1 MLSSKH
7 SAHSS
12 KQTCS
17 QSPSSVSHKSMNSH
31 KSMQSTNRIQPSVN
45 RQRSLDPN
53 SVARQSSHTSVG
65 TTNTAADE
73 GLSFPTTTR
82 AICVKDLHHWCATIW
97 VLLIL
102 QFSCDF
108 GHQGFQVSRPSTW
121 CGLALLIYSVVSA
134 LAIYYG
140 PSASPYAGYLLAIG
154 SVLMTCQM
162 ALHWDSHMGQFKD
175 TIGVESVW
183 PRADMLQNSTAP
195 GSKIASLSSP
205 ISSSAF
211 GSSPVEIMDTA
222 MLFVILFENCMQS
235 SFLTRLGV
243 RLTAVVSVVQW
254 LVIVCWPFGNPST
267 HPAWLCRIV
276 AAGLWTAHLIRSS
289 YVWESDLK
297 QQAQVIDNL
306 QETLAEVS
314 KNLEDRQTADSVLN
328 HILKN
333 TMADAGGCIEL
344 FVEESGFTDSDD
356 GLLSKASNIL
366 FRGMWWCKLRE
377 ALLKMV
383 AGRYEAEPSHVDIQ
397 RFVRDFVRGR
407 DMEHECPADTVVLDP
422 MVCNIVLDNA
432 VTNAKRHGHPVDPQ
446 VKLTVSVTEDT
457 MVLSDECRQL
467 ESVKVRFLV
476 TNRANPSRPALQN
489 RWSSQKACAPLPKD
503 STRPTLSDG
512 LGLQHIS
519 MVANASGMVAQLW
532 QVGQEVYFEL
542 CLNTM
547 VKPTEVLEVQAVHV
561 AHPFPAGLTIM
572 GLDDSAIARRT
583 LKVNLDR
590 DVPTATT
597 EMYGKDIAEVEEFK
611 QAALQRADILILDEN
626 VDLPGNEE
634 AGSAILQELIAAG
647 YKGFAC
653 IRSGNSAAS
662 DVAQSLAAGAHWHVG
677 KEVPIRDMLQEMRVE
692 YNNFLSREALKEPDE
707 PEVSPSGSLAGMAS
721 QVQFAIGA
729 PSSSGPSS
737 SLTRTHNL
745 KTNGVMSAVSSSSP
759 LRRVSLCLP
768 SDSAANSKITSSLGI
783 IGTLTAPNHLEIPRQ
798 GEVSFAAE
806 SSGAGSVYGSVSF
819 EGFAKI

>member
-1 MLSSKH
+1 M
-7 SAHSS
+7 
-12 KQTCS
+12 
-17 QSPSSVSHKSMNSH
+17 
-31 KSMQSTNRIQPSVN
+31 
-45 RQRSLDPN
+45 
-53 SVARQSSHTSVG
+53 
-65 TTNTAADE
+65 
-73 GLSFPTTTR
+73 
-82 AICVKDLHHWCATIW
+82 KDLYHWCATIW
-97 VLLIL
+97 VLLVL

-108 GHQGFQVSRPSTW
+108 GYQGFQVSRPSTW
-121 CGLALLIYSVVSA
+121 CGLALLVYSVVSA
-134 LAIYYG
+134 FTIYHV

-175 TIGVESVW
+175 TIAVESVW
-183 PRADMLQNSTAP
+183 ARADTFHNSTAP
-195 GSKIASLSSP
+195 GSEIASPSSA

-211 GSSPVEIMDTA
+211 GSSPIEIMDTA

-235 SFLTRLGV
+235 SFLKRLGV
-243 RLTAVVSVVQW
+243 QLTAVVSVVQW
-254 LVIVCWPFGNPST
+254 FVIVCWPLGNPSIY
-267 HPAWLCRIV
+267 PAWLCRIV

-297 QQAQVIDNL
+297 QQAQLIDEQAQLIDEL
-306 QETLAEVS
+306 QDTVAEVS
-314 KNLEDRQTADSVLN
+314 KNLQDSQTADSVLN

-333 TMADAGGCIEL
+333 TMADSSGCIEL
-344 FVEESGFTDSDD
+344 FLEESGFTDSDD
-356 GLLSKASNIL
+356 GLLSKASDIL

-383 AGRYEAEPSHVDIQ
+383 AGRYETESSHVDIQ

-407 DMEHECPADTVVLDP
+407 DMEHECPTDTVVLDS

-446 VKLTVSVTEDT
+446 VKLTVSVRKNT
-457 MVLSDECRQL
+457 MVLSDDCGQL

-489 RWSSQKACAPLPKD
+489 RWSSQEACAPLPKD

-532 QVGQEVYFEL
+532 QVDQEVYFEL
-542 CLNTM
+542 CLNTT
-547 VKPTEVLEVQAVHV
+547 VKPTEVSEVQAVHV

-583 LKVNLDR
+583 LKLNLDR

-611 QAALQRADILILDEN
+611 RAALQRADILILDEN
-626 VDLPGNEE
+626 VDLPGNEQ

-677 KEVPIRDMLQEMRVE
+677 KEVPIRDMLQEMREV
-692 YNNFLSREALKEPDE
+692 YSNFRLREALKEPDE
-707 PEVSPSGSLAGMAS
+707 PEVSPSGSLAS
-721 QVQFAIGA
+721 QVQFAIGG
-729 PSSSGPSS
+729 PSSSGPFST
-737 SLTRTHNL
+737 LTRTHNL
-745 KTNGVMSAVSSSSP
+745 KTNGVIAVSSP
-759 LRRVSLCLP
+759 PPFRSLSFCLP
-768 SDSAANSKITSSLGI
+768 SDSAANSKMTGIPGATRGISTS
-783 IGTLTAPNHLEIPRQ
+783 LTAPDPLENPRK
-798 GEVSFAAE
+798 A
-806 SSGAGSVYGSVSF
+806 
-819 EGFAKI
+819 

>member
-1 MLSSKH
+1 
-7 SAHSS
+7 
-12 KQTCS
+12 
-17 QSPSSVSHKSMNSH
+17 MNSH
-31 KSMQSTNRIQPSVN
+31 KSMQSTNRNQPSVN
-45 RQRSLDPN
+45 RQRSLDSN

-82 AICVKDLHHWCATIW
+82 AICVKDLYHWCATIW

-134 LAIYYG
+134 LAIYYV

-205 ISSSAF
+205 IRSSAF
-211 GSSPVEIMDTA
+211 GPSPVEIMDTA
-222 MLFVILFENCMQS
+222 ILFVILFENCMQS

-254 LVIVCWPFGNPST
+254 LVIVCWPFGNPSI

-289 YVWESDLK
+289 YLWESDLK
-297 QQAQVIDNL
+297 LQAQVIDNL

-383 AGRYEAEPSHVDIQ
+383 AGRYETEPSHVAIQ

-432 VTNAKRHGHPVDPQ
+432 VTNAKRHGHPVNPQ
-446 VKLTVSVTEDT
+446 VKLTVSVTER
-457 MVLSDECRQL
+457 RQL

-476 TNRANPSRPALQN
+476 TNHANPSRPALQN
-489 RWSSQKACAPLPKD
+489 RWSSQEACAPLPKD
-503 STRPTLSDG
+503 SARPTLSDG

-532 QVGQEVYFEL
+532 QVDQEVYFEL
-542 CLNTM
+542 CLNTT
-547 VKPTEVLEVQAVHV
+547 VKPTEVSEVQALHV

-583 LKVNLDR
+583 LKTNLDR

-611 QAALQRADILILDEN
+611 RAALQRADILILDEN
-626 VDLPGNEE
+626 VDLPGNEQ
-634 AGSAILQELIAAG
+634 AGSAILKELIAAG

-653 IRSGNSAAS
+653 IRSGDSAAS

-677 KEVPIRDMLQEMRVE
+677 KEVPIRDMLQELRVK
-692 YNNFLSREALKEPDE
+692 YHNFLPREALKEPDE

-721 QVQFAIGA
+721 QAQFAIGA
-729 PSSSGPSS
+729 PSSSGPSSSIGGPSSSGPSS

-745 KTNGVMSAVSSSSP
+745 KTNGMMSAVSSSSP

-783 IGTLTAPNHLEIPRQ
+783 IGTQMTSSLGMIGTLTAPNQLEIPRP
-798 GEVSFAAE
+798 GEVPFAAD
-806 SSGAGSVYGSVSF
+806 SSGGASIVYGSVSF
-819 EGFAKI
+819 EGFAKL